1 MSGVCLWEWREG
13 WVRGEGERGSV
24 EGVFNFMS
32 KICLGKR
39 IGGLR
44 KGGLG
49 CPSLG
54 CPGMRGVPGRNVPPH
69 FLLAIRLFLV
79 ANIS

>member
-1 MSGVCLWEWREG
+1 MSGVCPWEWREG
-13 WVRGEGERGSV
+13 WMGEGEGGGRGSV

-32 KICLGKR
+32 KVCLGKR

-54 CPGMRGVPGRNVPPH
+54 SPGMRGVPAH